1 MNSNNSIN
9 ILIIFICSLGIQLNA
24 FADDVTATTTAT
36 IGTSSSGSV
45 TLTITG
51 GTAPYTYSWTGP
63 GGYTNNIKD
72 IAGVD
77 SGEYCVTIIDAY
89 CGTTTICARV
99 GYSAQNTGIINT
111 SDNQAIVLFP
121 NPFTNEIVIQSDL
134 IKNKDLE
141 VQLFTIKGQLV
152 YTFKGHTTESKL
164 KLSGLQQLTKG
175 TYTII
180 AKNKEQLLFA
190 RPLIKE

>member
-1 MNSNNSIN
+1 
-9 ILIIFICSLGIQLNA
+9 LNA

-77 SGEYCVTIIDAY
+77 SGVYCVTITDAY

-99 GYSAQNTGIINT
+99 GYSSPNSIISST
-111 SDNQAIVLFP
+111 ENQAIKVFP
-121 NPFTNEIVIQSDL
+121 NPFNNEIVLQSEL
-134 IKNKDLE
+134 IKNTDLE
-141 VQLFTIKGQLV
+141 VQLFDSKGQLV
-152 YTFKGHTTESKL
+152 YSNKAYSTDTKMKL
-164 KLSGLQQLTKG
+164 TSFNGLTKG
-175 TYTII
+175 TYTLLV
-180 AKNKEQLLFA
+180 KNKDQLFFA
-190 RPLIKE
+190 RLLMKE